1 MPAVPADERSLDDR
15 LRRYL
20 TRALDAP
27 VVRVGPARRLLGG
40 STRDIWEVR
49 AEWGASERSLTSR
62 DLVIRLDPEAS
73 LLEGNRAVEY
83 AMHQGF
89 WTVPG
94 VPIAEPLLNE
104 DDPAHLGRP
113 FFVMGKVA
121 GTPSA
126 ATLLSP
132 GYEAARP
139 VIFGQVMEILATIS
153 AADYRELG
161 LGRVLAGH
169 PPAHSWRNELDHWE
183 QVIRC
188 HDTGPRPVTEMV
200 IRHLKRNPPP
210 PPERLSVVHG
220 DYRIGNVLFS
230 PGGVEAVLDWEMA
243 HLGDPHEDLAWLL
256 SRNYWPG
263 RDAHPI
269 SGVLTRAEAVSLWE
283 QASGLRADHD
293 ALWWW
298 RLFTHVKATAIWM
311 TGGHQVQTGQSS
323 ELKYALAH
331 WSVDR
336 QEMWMM
342 EDLGG
347 PR

>member
-1 MPAVPADERSLDDR
+1 MAATSLDDR
-15 LRRYL
+15 LHRYL
-20 TRALDAP
+20 TAALDAP

-49 AEWGASERSLTSR
+49 AEWGASERDLTSR

-73 LLEGNRAVEY
+73 LLEGNRTVEY

-89 WTVPG
+89 WTVPA
-94 VPIAEPLLNE
+94 VPVAEPLLNE
-104 DDPAHLGRP
+104 DDPAPLGRP

-132 GYEAARP
+132 DYEAARP
-139 VIFGQVMEILATIS
+139 FIFGQIMEVLAAIS

-169 PPAHSWRNELDHWE
+169 RPDESWRIELEHWE
-183 QVIRC
+183 RVIQR
-188 HDTGPRPVTEMV
+188 HDTGPRPVTQMV
-200 IRHLKRNPPP
+200 IRHMKRNPPP

-220 DYRIGNVLFS
+220 DYRIGNLLFS
-230 PGGVEAVLDWEMA
+230 TEGVEAVLDWEMG

-263 RDAHPI
+263 RGSQQLA
-269 SGVLTRAEAVSLWE
+269 GVLTEGEAISAWE
-283 QASGLRADHD
+283 KASGLRADPD
-293 ALWWW
+293 ALRWW
-298 RLFTHVKATAIWM
+298 RLFAHVKATAIWM
-311 TGGHQVQTGQSS
+311 TGGHQVATGQSS

-336 QEMWMM
+336 QEMWMI
-342 EDLGG
+342 EDLGVL
-347 PR
+347 P